1 MKSETIL
8 CLFEPSSMKAFLVG
22 KSTPVYSHD
31 LNLMQLAQSAINLGV
46 QVYVANFHDSE
57 KIYSA
62 KSMWP
67 TVNIQSSLP
76 FSTIFKQLSFT
87 FSANHIAFVSR
98 NKNKNNNKNK
108 NRNVLIQAA
117 IHPIEAPTFF
127 YPAGISSYINIVR
140 NQIDFFVTQN
150 SRMKDLL
157 FRLLSLVAGYED
169 LNRIMT
175 SKLVPK
181 VEKQSSMEANR
192 IKFRKQI
199 SIGSDDILFVNAG
212 GAWSWTLFHEF
223 LGVFAKVVADFP
235 ETKIYFFQ
243 PALGQGINSSHL
255 EYNKKTLQILS
266 ELSETQKSRILV
278 GDNWDADGKLINEML
293 DAADYGISFSKE
305 SLEHWQSYRV
315 RILEYLAH
323 TVPIITSRGSFWDDE
338 NTGTGFIFV
347 GHHDNDLYDVVS
359 EVVRTHNPELILQRK
374 KDLAALLQNLTL
386 QNQGERLISDL
397 VKHPLRHQKP
407 KVNNSPIWDFRNFA
421 EPKRIG
427 ARRLFK
433 HTYYI
438 TVNNTY
444 AHGLLVLL
452 GVRRFV
458 RFLRKIR

>member
-1 MKSETIL
+1 MKRETIL
-8 CLFEPSSMKAFLVG
+8 YLFEPSSMEAFLEG

-46 QVYVANFHDSE
+46 RVFIANFHDSE
-57 KIYSA
+57 KVYSVQ
-62 KSMWP
+62 SMWP
-67 TVNIQSSLP
+67 TVNLQSS
-76 FSTIFKQLSFT
+76 FSSNTIHKQLTFT
-87 FSANHIAFVSR
+87 FSANHIAFLNKAR
-98 NKNKNNNKNK
+98 NKSR

-117 IHPIEAPTFF
+117 IHPIEDPSLF
-127 YPAGISSYINIVR
+127 YPAGISSYINVVR

-169 LNRIMT
+169 SNRIML
-175 SKLVPK
+175 SKLVPR
-181 VEKQSSMEANR
+181 VEDQSLKDANR

-223 LGVFAKVVADFP
+223 INSFAKVVANFP
-235 ETKIYFFQ
+235 EAKIYFFQ
-243 PALGQGINSSHL
+243 PALGQGMNSSHL

-278 GDNWDADGKLINEML
+278 GDGWDVNGKFISEML

-323 TVPIITSRGSFWDDE
+323 AVPIITSRGSFWDDE
-338 NTGTGFIFV
+338 NTGTGFIFA
-347 GHHDNDLYDVVS
+347 GHHENDLYNVIL
-359 EVVRTHNPELILQRK
+359 EVIRSHNPEFILQRK
-374 KDLAALLQNLTL
+374 EDLEGLLQQLTL
-386 QNQGERLISDL
+386 QNQGERLISEL

-407 KVNNSPIWDFRNFA
+407 KVNNSPIWDFRDFA
-421 EPKRIG
+421 DLKRIG
-427 ARRLFK
+427 FRRYMKRTYFK
-433 HTYYI
+433 I
-438 TVNNTY
+438 LNNPY
-444 AHGLLVLL
+444 AHGLLVMV

>member
-1 MKSETIL
+1 ME
-8 CLFEPSSMKAFLVG
+8 AFLEG

-46 QVYVANFHDSE
+46 RVYIANFHDSE
-57 KIYSA
+57 KVYSVQ
-62 KSMWP
+62 SMWP
-67 TVNIQSSLP
+67 TVNLQSS
-76 FSTIFKQLSFT
+76 FSSNAINKRLTFT
-87 FSANHIAFVSR
+87 FSANHIAFLKKNR
-98 NKNKNNNKNK
+98 NKTR

-117 IHPIEAPTFF
+117 IHPIEDPSLF
-127 YPAGISSYINIVR
+127 YPAGISSYINVVR

-169 LNRIMT
+169 SNRIML
-175 SKLVPK
+175 SKLVPRVK
-181 VEKQSSMEANR
+181 DQSHKEANR

-199 SIGSDDILFVNAG
+199 SIDSNDILFVNAG

-223 LGVFAKVVADFP
+223 INAFTKVVADFP
-235 ETKIYFFQ
+235 EKKIYFFQ
-243 PALGQGINSSHL
+243 PALGQEMNSSHL

-266 ELSETQKSRILV
+266 ELSETQKSRIIV
-278 GDNWDADGKLINEML
+278 GDGWDVNGNLISEML

-323 TVPIITSRGSFWDDE
+323 GVPIITSRGSFWDDE
-338 NTGTGFIFV
+338 NTGTGFIFA
-347 GHHDNDLYDVVS
+347 GHHDNDLYNVISDVIQS
-359 EVVRTHNPELILQRK
+359 HNPELILQRK
-374 KDLAALLQNLTL
+374 TDLDRLLQQLTL
-386 QNQGERLISDL
+386 QNQGERLISEL

-407 KVNNSPIWDFRNFA
+407 KVNNSPIWDFRDFA

-427 ARRLFK
+427 VRRLFK
-433 HTYYI
+433 RTYYKI
-438 TVNNTY
+438 VNNPY
-444 AHGLLVLL
+444 AHELLVIL

>member
-1 MKSETIL
+1 MKRETFL
-8 CLFEPSSMKAFLVG
+8 YLFEPSSMKAFLEG

-46 QVYVANFHDSE
+46 PVYIANFHDS
-57 KIYSA
+57 KKVYSA
-62 KSMWP
+62 QSMWP
-67 TVNIQSSLP
+67 TVNLQSSFP
-76 FSTIFKQLSFT
+76 SNTIYKQLTFT
-87 FSANHIAFVSR
+87 FSANHTAFLNR
-98 NKNKNNNKNK
+98 NRNR

-117 IHPIEAPTFF
+117 IHPIEDPLFF
-127 YPAGISSYINIVR
+127 YPAGISSYINVVR

-169 LNRIMT
+169 LSRIML
-175 SKLVPK
+175 SKLVPR
-181 VEKQSSMEANR
+181 VEDQSSRDANR

-199 SIGSDDILFVNAG
+199 SIGSNDILFVNAG

-223 LGVFAKVVADFP
+223 LNAFAKVVADFP
-235 ETKIYFFQ
+235 ETKVYFFQ
-243 PALGQGINSSHL
+243 PALGQGNNSSHL

-278 GDNWDADGKLINEML
+278 GENWDADGKLINEML

-323 TVPIITSRGSFWDDE
+323 AVPIITSRGSFWDDE

-347 GHHDNDLYDVVS
+347 GHRDNDLYDVVS